1 MLFNLETSAKLCAPV
16 INVPMIR
23 RFTDTVALCF
33 VSKQS
38 AFSFWGWNHT
48 MIHNFPH
55 RFSWS
60 QVITWVVFH
69 MVAWIQC
76 WSLQLNAK
84 RANSQICTT
93 CFCFDFY
100 SSSNWKWQLAW
111 LIWWETMLF
120 LAAMLCSLYTTS
132 YTSVVHQVTFADRD
146 PNLLMLLFN
155 LFNCFIRIFL
165 KSRLWAKLR

>member
-23 RFTDTVALCF
+23 RFTDTAALCF
-33 VSKQS
+33 VLKQS

-84 RANSQICTT
+84 RANSQIYAT

-100 SSSNWKWQLAW
+100 SSSNLKWQLAW
-111 LIWWETMLF
+111 LIWWENCAIPGCYAVF
-120 LAAMLCSLYTTS
+120 SL
-132 YTSVVHQVTFADRD
+132 HNKLHLRD
-146 PNLLMLLFN
+146 ASGH
-155 LFNCFIRIFL
+155 IRWAGS
-165 KSRLWAKLR
+165 KSPHAFV

>member
-1 MLFNLETSAKLCAPV
+1 MLFNLEISAKLCAPV
-16 INVPMIR
+16 INVPMMR

-38 AFSFWGWNHT
+38 AFSFLGWNHT

-84 RANSQICTT
+84 RANSQICAT

-100 SSSNWKWQLAW
+100 SSSNCEVTTRMAHMMGELCYSW
-111 LIWWETMLF
+111 LLRFFFHGKQIMSQIKIICNIRSSNNPPF
-120 LAAMLCSLYTTS
+120 QD
-132 YTSVVHQVTFADRD
+132 VV
-146 PNLLMLLFN
+146 
-155 LFNCFIRIFL
+155 
-165 KSRLWAKLR
+165 